1 MEQTQQP
8 QFGTLRGIF
17 WPIRREENRMVLPM
31 FLMLLCICFNYSVLR
46 NMKDALVVTAK
57 SSGAEVIPF
66 IKVWAMLPMAV
77 LLTLL
82 YTKLASRYSQENVFY
97 MIISGFLVFFALF
110 VFVLYPN
117 QDALHPHET
126 AEALENILPSGF
138 RWVVSMLRN
147 WTFTSLYV
155 VSELWGCIVLTVLFW
170 GFANEVTRIGDARR
184 FYAVLSAGGNLAA
197 VLAGQVPSMVADAGI
212 GDSVVIL
219 MTLILVSGFATMV
232 IFRWMNI
239 YVLNNRNYD
248 ALHGRRRLLEGEQRQ
263 KLSMRESMSQLS
275 QSKYLLCIAALV
287 VGYNLVINLVEV
299 VWKDQLKQLYPNFA
313 DYNNYLGNVT
323 TGVGL
328 ISLFLCFFLPFLIK
342 KMGWTFTALI
352 TPMTILITGIG
363 FFTLLFFK
371 DLISIEGA
379 WIFGATPLAL
389 IVFIGGAQNSL
400 SKGCKYSVFDGTKEM
415 AFIPLPHEYKLKGK
429 AAIDGVGSRFGK
441 SGGSLLHQ
449 GLLLIFTTLS
459 ASAPYVAAILL
470 IVIVAWIIATKS
482 LGRQLHALVAK
493 KGEQIGEEH
502 EAEAV
507 AAALALEHPVQ
518 PESQTQAPAVT

>member
-1 MEQTQQP
+1 MEDATLQ
-8 QFGTLRGIF
+8 QFGKFRRIF
-17 WPIRREENRMVLPM
+17 WPIRREENRMVIPM

-66 IKVWAMLPMAV
+66 IKVWAMLPMAI
-77 LLTLL
+77 LLTLF
-82 YTKLASRYSQENVFY
+82 YTKLASRYSQERVFY
-97 MIISGFLVFFALF
+97 LIIAGFLVFFALF

-117 QDALHPHET
+117 QDSLHPHQT
-126 AEALENILPSGF
+126 AEALEALLPPGF
-138 RWVVSMLRN
+138 RWLVSMLRN

-155 VSELWGCIVLTVLFW
+155 MSELWGCIVLTVLFW
-170 GFANEVTRIGDARR
+170 GLANEVTRIGDARR

-197 VLAGQVPSMVADAGI
+197 VLAGQVPAMVIQAEI

-219 MTLILVSGFATMV
+219 MCLILVSGLATIA

-239 YVLNNRNYD
+239 YVLD
-248 ALHGRRRLLEGEQRQ
+248 DPKFDSLHGRRRMEPGEKRK
-263 KLSMRESMSQLS
+263 KLSMRESLTQLS

-299 VWKDQLKQLYPNFA
+299 VWKDQLKQLYPSFR
-313 DYNNYLGNVT
+313 DYNAYLGNVT

-328 ISLFLCFFLPFLIK
+328 ISLCLSFLVPMLIRK
-342 KMGWTFTALI
+342 AGWTLTALI
-352 TPMTILITGIG
+352 TPMCILVTGIG

-371 DLISIEGA
+371 DLLPESSALLLGA
-379 WIFGATPLAL
+379 SPLAV
-389 IVFIGGAQNSL
+389 IVFIGGLQNAM
-400 SKGCKYSVFDGTKEM
+400 SKGCKYSVFDATKEM
-415 AFIPLPHEYKLKGK
+415 AFIPLPHEHKLKGK

-470 IVIVAWIIATKS
+470 GVILLWIAATKS
-482 LGRQLHALVAK
+482 LGLQLHAIVAK
-493 KGEQIGEEH
+493 KGEKIGEEH
-502 EAEAV
+502 EAEEVAV
-507 AAALALEHPVQ
+507 ALAQEQITATSAKIPAA
-518 PESQTQAPAVT
+518 S